1 MQYMLIV
8 VCCFD
13 ISFQEKQPTS
23 NVNTSYN
30 TAKNYKGRLVI
41 SNATYADTG
50 YYFCVSNETA
60 ECNIKMEAAKRKYI
74 YVKGQYQD
82 MLMSLLS
89 CNVDGFLTRN
99 LE

>member
-1 MQYMLIV
+1 MLIV
-8 VCCFD
+8 VCCSD
-13 ISFQEKQPTS
+13 ISFQEKQSTG
-23 NVNTSYN
+23 NVDISYS
-30 TAKNYKGRLVI
+30 TAKKYKGRLVI

-60 ECNIKMEAAKRKYI
+60 ECDIKMEAAQRKYI

-82 MLMSLLS
+82 ILMLLLS
-89 CNVDGFLTRN
+89 CDVDGFLTRS